1 MKNKIA
7 IIGYS
12 GLIGSNLYRQYKKK
26 YDYIDLFNSK
36 NIHKIKKN
44 NCYELILCAGLPAEK
59 WKANNFPKKD
69 KSNTLKLIN
78 YLKKIK
84 TDKFFLIS
92 TIDVYFNH
100 TYGKNRMYLEEF
112 VKKNFINYLIIRLPG
127 VFGDGLKKNVIYD
140 LINKNELEKIYYN
153 DQYQWYDLSLLKKN
167 IEKIKN
173 SKNKIYEFYSEP
185 IKNKDIINLI
195 NIDYKFR
202 KRLKP
207 IIYKFKPNSGYFIK
221 KNYVL
226 KRLKKFFKK
235 YEF

>member
-44 NCYELILCAGLPAEK
+44 NSYELILCAGLPAEK

-112 VKKNFINYLIIRLPG
+112 VKKNFINYLIIRLP
-127 VFGDGLKKNVIYD
+127 
-140 LINKNELEKIYYN
+140 
-153 DQYQWYDLSLLKKN
+153 
-167 IEKIKN
+167 
-173 SKNKIYEFYSEP
+173 
-185 IKNKDIINLI
+185 
-195 NIDYKFR
+195 
-202 KRLKP
+202 
-207 IIYKFKPNSGYFIK
+207 
-221 KNYVL
+221 
-226 KRLKKFFKK
+226 
-235 YEF
+235 